1 MCKVKSGHNY
11 SDDAKGELGVGQEQW
26 DRTHA
31 ATTRWVLFVEAC
43 IRYLPVILFAI
54 LLWGIRVELR
64 LGPNGNELP
73 TKVEMTN
80 SFADLSRQVERLEAA
95 QIRTNNR
102 IDDFIRDT
110 LTMERE

>member
-1 MCKVKSGHNY
+1 M
-11 SDDAKGELGVGQEQW
+11 GQEQW

-43 IRYLPVILFAI
+43 IRYLPVILFAM

-64 LGPNGNELP
+64 LGPNGFSRDDADELRNELP

-110 LTMERE
+110 LTMEHE